1 MLAPRQ
7 RGAEV
12 PDEPPDPR
20 TRARRPPQRY
30 RDGSDPICQ
39 PDNPPVPAAAAP
51 KPAVRQKQRRQ
62 LVDSGPDAEF
72 IDINDHSEVD
82 EEDVDETEGGVDETE
97 EGVERPVPR
106 ARAPRGHALPSPMN
120 TVNSIDPLDSAGSK
134 GARDVNYFFDRNAEG
149 ATCRICKLVFLLHA
163 YLSI

>member
-1 MLAPRQ
+1 MPAPRQ
-7 RGAEV
+7 HGAEA

-30 RDGSDPICQ
+30 HDGFDPICQ
-39 PDNPPVPAAAAP
+39 PDNPPAPAAVP

-62 LVDSGPDAEF
+62 LVDSEPDAKF

-82 EEDVDETEGGVDETE
+82 EDDVDETEKGVNEAE
-97 EGVERPVPR
+97 KGVERPIPR
-106 ARAPRGHALPSPMN
+106 VHAPRGHALPSPMN
-120 TVNSIDPLDSAGSK
+120 TVNSIDQLDSAGSK

>member
-1 MLAPRQ
+1 MPAPRQ
-7 RGAEV
+7 RGAEA

-20 TRARRPPQRY
+20 THARRPPQCY
-30 RDGSDPICQ
+30 RDGFDPICQ
-39 PDNPPVPAAAAP
+39 PDNPPAPAAAP

-62 LVDSGPDAEF
+62 LVDSEPDAEF

-82 EEDVDETEGGVDETE
+82 EDDVDETEK
-97 EGVERPVPR
+97 GVERPIPW
-106 ARAPRGHALPSPMN
+106 AHAPREHALPSPMN